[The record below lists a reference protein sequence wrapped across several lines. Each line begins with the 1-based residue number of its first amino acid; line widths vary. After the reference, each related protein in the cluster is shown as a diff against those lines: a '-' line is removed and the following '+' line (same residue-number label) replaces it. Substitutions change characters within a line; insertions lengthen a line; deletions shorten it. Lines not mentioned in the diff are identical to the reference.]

1 MSLVKQLILA
11 ICLFLLIA
19 FSGSFLVSLESSRNQ
34 LQTQLRSHAQD
45 AATALGLSLTPHVQD
60 PAMIELMVSS
70 IFDSGYFARIR
81 VYAVSDGQVI
91 VERVRSLDETKAP
104 DWFVR
109 LVNLQEQ
116 TGDAIIMNG
125 WQQFARVEVVSHPQF
140 ALNKLWDSAL
150 GTLAWLVVCG
160 LFSALL
166 GALLLK
172 RQLMPLMSMA
182 DQAEAITRREY
193 RTLPRIPRTPEL
205 KHVVMAMNQMVGKLK
220 TLFEEE
226 AAQTEHY
233 RRQAYHDALTDLP
246 NRLSFDHTLAAAL
259 TSTESLEGHLLGLR
273 ISDLNK
279 INQQLGGARTD
290 ALLKSIGTQL
300 KALQEAHPSWLCC
313 RSRGGEFLILAPG
326 SNLESVQAV
335 TEQLAI
341 QTAALEALIELHE
354 QQPLEFGIAGYRI
367 GDDSKQLLGRVDQAM
382 TESSLSGTSIKP
394 GYKPASE
401 DDQTLNNAHEWRSLL
416 EQALKDFQFTL
427 HFQPVLQGAD
437 LKQLLH
443 QKLLVRM
450 RSANGQL
457 MMAGQFL
464 PWVERLGLSAAF
476 DRCMVGLALSHLQ
489 RHPGP
494 LALSITN
501 DTLHS
506 AENRKQI
513 RQLLEQHRNEAA
525 HLTLEVDARYLQN
538 CDDLASLAQD
548 LRPLSVQLGLQHFG
562 RQLSLIG
569 ELALIG
575 LSYLKIESSFIRD
588 LDTESDKHLYLEA
601 LVRTAQRI
609 DLLLIAEQVQSQG
622 EIAALKAAGIE
633 AMQGRA
639 LAEPGEWKTEG
650 NT

>member
-11 ICLFLLIA
+11 ICLFLLVA
-19 FSGSFLVSLESSRNQ
+19 FSGSFIVSLESSRNQ

-45 AATALGLSLTPHVQD
+45 AATALGLSLTPHVRD

-81 VYAVSDGQVI
+81 VYAVSNGEVL
-91 VERVRSLDETKAP
+91 VERTRSLDETKAP
-104 DWFVR
+104 GWFVN

-116 TGDAIIMNG
+116 AGDAIVMDG
-125 WQQFARVEVVSHPQF
+125 WQQSARVEVVSHPQF

-150 GTLAWLVVCG
+150 GTLAWLVACG

-172 RQLMPLMSMA
+172 RQLTPLMSMA

-205 KHVVMAMNQMVGKLK
+205 KHVVVAMNQMVGKLK

-226 AAQTEHY
+226 AARTEHY

-246 NRLSFDHTLAAAL
+246 NRLAFDHALAAAL
-259 TSTESLEGHLLGLR
+259 TSTENPDGMLLGLR
-273 ISDLNK
+273 VSDLNR
-279 INQQLGGARTD
+279 INQQLGAASTD
-290 ALLKSIGTQL
+290 ALLKSIGGQL
-300 KALQEAHPSWLCC
+300 QALQNAHPSWLCC
-313 RSRGGEFLILAPG
+313 RSRGGEFLTLAPG
-326 SNLESVQAV
+326 GDLADIRKLA
-335 TEQLAI
+335 EQLAN
-341 QTAALEALIELHE
+341 QVASLETLTSLGEAQPIEL
-354 QQPLEFGIAGYRI
+354 GITGYRV
-367 GDDSKQLLGRVDQAM
+367 GDDSKQVLRRLDQAM
-382 TESSLSGTSIKP
+382 TESSLNGATIQP
-394 GYKPASE
+394 GYEPANESSQSPGSSH
-401 DDQTLNNAHEWRSLL
+401 DWRELL
-416 EQALKDFQFTL
+416 EAALKDFSFTL
-427 HFQPVLQGAD
+427 HFQPVLHGHD

-443 QKLLVRM
+443 QKALVRL
-450 RSANGQL
+450 RGTDGKL

-464 PWVERLGLSAAF
+464 PWIERLGLSPAF

-501 DTLHS
+501 DTLHN
-506 AENRKQI
+506 AEHRKQI
-513 RQLLEQHRNEAA
+513 RQLLEQHRTEAA
-525 HLTLEVDARYLQN
+525 HLTLEVDARYLQG
-538 CDDLASLAQD
+538 CDDLASLAQE
-548 LRPLSVQLGLQHFG
+548 LRPLSVQVGLQHFG

-609 DLLLIAEQVQSQG
+609 DLLLIAEQVQSQS
-622 EIAALKAAGIE
+622 EVSALKQLGIE

-639 LAEPGEWKTEG
+639 LAEPGEWRD
-650 NT
+650 